1 MKFYQQAKK
10 KLEQDFG
17 KITDIK
23 AAAMKT
29 AVRDAL
35 LNFAEQ
41 DEEFAQAIVQ
51 GGTFSACMA
60 EVARGV
66 GRSISDLEAYGKAAA
81 FYFPG
86 SKVRFEMHID
96 LIGDAAGDERAA
108 DTLKGTGGVGPY
120 KGGEKDGGLVI
131 DLSAFL

>member
-1 MKFYQQAKK
+1 MNFYEQAAE
-10 KLEQDFG
+10 KLQKEFAAVKG
-17 KITDIK
+17 AK
-23 AAAMKT
+23 AVAMKT

-35 LNFAEQ
+35 LNFAAQ

-51 GGTFSACMA
+51 GGNFNACMQA
-60 EVARGV
+60 VAQDV
-66 GRSISDLEAYGKAAA
+66 GQSISDLEAYGKAAS

-108 DTLKGTGGVGPY
+108 ED
-120 KGGEKDGGLVI
+120 GEKDGGLVI
-131 DLSAFL
+131 DLSEFL

>member
-1 MKFYQQAKK
+1 MTFYEQARE
-10 KLEQDFG
+10 KLAKD
-17 KITDIK
+17 KITGSK
-23 AAAMKT
+23 ASAMAP
-29 AVRDAL
+29 AVKDAL

-51 GGTFSACMA
+51 GGSFSACMA

-66 GRSISDLEAYGKAAA
+66 GQSISDLEAYGKAAA

-96 LIGDAAGDERAA
+96 LIGDADALSVGSADSSPREGAKSGD
-108 DTLKGTGGVGPY
+108 
-120 KGGEKDGGLVI
+120 GLVI

>member
-1 MKFYQQAKK
+1 MSTFYEQARE
-10 KLEQDFG
+10 KLAKD
-17 KITDIK
+17 KITGSK
-23 AAAMKT
+23 AAAMAP
-29 AVRDAL
+29 AVKEAL

-51 GGTFSACMA
+51 GGSFSACMA

-66 GRSISDLEAYGKAAA
+66 GQSISDLEAYGKAAA

-96 LIGDAAGDERAA
+96 LIGDADALSVGSADSSPRGGAKSGD
-108 DTLKGTGGVGPY
+108 
-120 KGGEKDGGLVI
+120 GLVI

>member
-1 MKFYQQAKK
+1 MTFYEQARE
-10 KLEQDFG
+10 KLAKD
-17 KITDIK
+17 KITGSK
-23 AAAMKT
+23 AGAMAP
-29 AVRDAL
+29 AVKEAL

-51 GGTFSACMA
+51 GGSFSACMA

-66 GRSISDLEAYGKAAA
+66 GQSISDLEAYGKAAA

-96 LIGDAAGDERAA
+96 LIGDADAERAA
-108 DTLKGTGGVGPY
+108 EGVGPY

>member
-1 MKFYQQAKK
+1 MTFYEQARE
-10 KLEQDFG
+10 KLAKD
-17 KITDIK
+17 KITGSK
-23 AAAMKT
+23 AAAMAP
-29 AVRDAL
+29 AVKNAL

-51 GGTFSACMA
+51 GGSFAACMA
-60 EVARGV
+60 DVARGV
-66 GRSISDLEAYGKAAA
+66 GQSISDLEAFGKAAA

-96 LIGDAAGDERAA
+96 LIGEADALSVGSADSSTKGETKSGD
-108 DTLKGTGGVGPY
+108 
-120 KGGEKDGGLVI
+120 GLVI

>member
-1 MKFYQQAKK
+1 MTFYEQARE
-10 KLEQDFG
+10 KLAKD
-17 KITDIK
+17 KITGSK
-23 AAAMKT
+23 AAAMAP
-29 AVRDAL
+29 AVKDAL

-66 GRSISDLEAYGKAAA
+66 GQSISDLEAYGKAAA

-96 LIGDAAGDERAA
+96 LIGDADAERAA
-108 DTLKGTGGVGPY
+108 EGVGPY

>member
-1 MKFYQQAKK
+1 MNFCEQARE
-10 KLEQDFG
+10 KLTKD
-17 KITDIK
+17 KITGSK
-23 AAAMKT
+23 TAAM
-29 AVRDAL
+29 APEVRDAL
-35 LNFAEQ
+35 MNFAEQ

-51 GGTFSACMA
+51 GGSFRACME

-66 GRSISDLEAYGKAAA
+66 GQSISDLEAYGKAAA

-96 LIGDAAGDERAA
+96 LIGDADNGLPQAASGLRNDGKGD
-108 DTLKGTGGVGPY
+108 
-120 KGGEKDGGLVI
+120 GLVI

>member
-1 MKFYQQAKK
+1 MTFYQQARE
-10 KLEQDFG
+10 KLAKD
-17 KITDIK
+17 KITGSK
-23 AAAMKT
+23 ASAMAP
-29 AVRDAL
+29 AVKNAL

-51 GGTFSACMA
+51 GGSFSACMA

-66 GRSISDLEAYGKAAA
+66 GQSISDLEAYGKAAA

-96 LIGDAAGDERAA
+96 LIGEADALSVSSADSSPRGGAKSGD
-108 DTLKGTGGVGPY
+108 
-120 KGGEKDGGLVI
+120 GLVI

>member
-1 MKFYQQAKK
+1 MSTFYEQARE
-10 KLEQDFG
+10 KLAKD
-17 KITDIK
+17 KITGSK
-23 AAAMKT
+23 AAAMAP
-29 AVRDAL
+29 AVKEAL
-35 LNFAEQ
+35 LNFAGQ

-51 GGTFSACMA
+51 GGSFSACMA

-66 GRSISDLEAYGKAAA
+66 GQSISDLEAYGKAAA

-96 LIGDAAGDERAA
+96 LIGEADALSVGSADSSPRGGAKSGD
-108 DTLKGTGGVGPY
+108 
-120 KGGEKDGGLVI
+120 GLVI

>member
-1 MKFYQQAKK
+1 MSTFYEQARE
-10 KLEQDFG
+10 KLAKD
-17 KITDIK
+17 KITGSK
-23 AAAMKT
+23 ASAMAP
-29 AVRDAL
+29 AVKEAL

-51 GGTFSACMA
+51 GGSFSACMA

-66 GRSISDLEAYGKAAA
+66 GQSISDLEAYGKAAA

-96 LIGDAAGDERAA
+96 LIGDADALSVGSADSSPRGGAKSGD
-108 DTLKGTGGVGPY
+108 
-120 KGGEKDGGLVI
+120 GLVI

>member
-1 MKFYQQAKK
+1 MTFYEQARE
-10 KLEQDFG
+10 KLAKD
-17 KITDIK
+17 KITGSK
-23 AAAMKT
+23 ASAMAP
-29 AVRDAL
+29 AVKDAL

-51 GGTFSACMA
+51 GGSFSACMA

-66 GRSISDLEAYGKAAA
+66 GQSISDLEAYGKAAA

-96 LIGDAAGDERAA
+96 LIGDADALSVGSADSSPRGGAKSGD
-108 DTLKGTGGVGPY
+108 
-120 KGGEKDGGLVI
+120 GLVI

>member
-1 MKFYQQAKK
+1 MSTFYEQARE
-10 KLEQDFG
+10 KLAKD
-17 KITDIK
+17 KITGSK
-23 AAAMKT
+23 ASAMAP
-29 AVRDAL
+29 AVKDAL

-66 GRSISDLEAYGKAAA
+66 GQSISDLEAYGKAAA
-81 FYFPG
+81 FFFPG

-96 LIGDAAGDERAA
+96 LIGDADALSVGSADSSPRGGAKSGD
-108 DTLKGTGGVGPY
+108 
-120 KGGEKDGGLVI
+120 GLVI

>member
-1 MKFYQQAKK
+1 MTFYEQARE
-10 KLEQDFG
+10 KLAKD
-17 KITDIK
+17 KITGSK
-23 AAAMKT
+23 ASAMAP
-29 AVRDAL
+29 AVKEAL

-51 GGTFSACMA
+51 GGSFSACMA

-66 GRSISDLEAYGKAAA
+66 GQSISDLEAYGKAAA

-96 LIGDAAGDERAA
+96 LIGDADALSVGSADSSPRGGAKSGD
-108 DTLKGTGGVGPY
+108 
-120 KGGEKDGGLVI
+120 GLVI

>member
-1 MKFYQQAKK
+1 MA
-10 KLEQDFG
+10 
-17 KITDIK
+17 
-23 AAAMKT
+23 T
-29 AVRDAL
+29 AVKNAL

-66 GRSISDLEAYGKAAA
+66 GQSISDLEAFGKAAA

-96 LIGDAAGDERAA
+96 LIGEAAGTSSAA
-108 DTLKGTGGVGPY
+108 AAAPSHQ
-120 KGGEKDGGLVI
+120 GEGKESGLVI

>member
-1 MKFYQQAKK
+1 MNYYEQAAERLRK
-10 KLEQDFG
+10 ESTSVTG
-17 KITDIK
+17 AK
-23 AAAMKT
+23 ASAMKA

-35 LNFAEQ
+35 LQFAKQ

-51 GGTFSACMA
+51 GGSFKDCMEA
-60 EVARGV
+60 VARGV
-66 GRSISDLEAYGKAAA
+66 GQSISDLEAYGKATE

-96 LIGDAAGDERAA
+96 LIGDAAGEERDAE
-108 DTLKGTGGVGPY
+108 D
-120 KGGEKDGGLVI
+120 GEKDGGLVI

>member
-1 MKFYQQAKK
+1 MTFYEQARE
-10 KLEQDFG
+10 KLAKD
-17 KITDIK
+17 KITGSK
-23 AAAMKT
+23 ASAMAP
-29 AVRDAL
+29 AVKEAL

-51 GGTFSACMA
+51 GGSFSACMA

-66 GRSISDLEAYGKAAA
+66 GQSISDLEAYGKAAA

-96 LIGDAAGDERAA
+96 LIGDAAGEERDAEDGA
-108 DTLKGTGGVGPY
+108 
-120 KGGEKDGGLVI
+120 KDGGLVI

>member
-1 MKFYQQAKK
+1 MTFYEQARE
-10 KLEQDFG
+10 KLAKD
-17 KITDIK
+17 KITGSK
-23 AAAMKT
+23 ASAMAP
-29 AVRDAL
+29 AVKEAL

-51 GGTFSACMA
+51 GGSFSACMA

-66 GRSISDLEAYGKAAA
+66 GQSISDLEAYGKAAA

-96 LIGDAAGDERAA
+96 LIGDADALSVGSADSSPRGGAKSGD
-108 DTLKGTGGVGPY
+108 
-120 KGGEKDGGLVI
+120 GLVI
-131 DLSAFL
+131 DLSAFLL

>member
-1 MKFYQQAKK
+1 MTFYEQARE
-10 KLEQDFG
+10 KLAKD
-17 KITDIK
+17 KITGSK
-23 AAAMKT
+23 ASAMAP
-29 AVRDAL
+29 AVKEAL

-51 GGTFSACMA
+51 GGSFSACMA
-60 EVARGV
+60 EVARCV
-66 GRSISDLEAYGKAAA
+66 GQSISDLEAYGKAAA

-96 LIGDAAGDERAA
+96 LIGDAATPQTAGAA
-108 DTLKGTGGVGPY
+108 SSPDQGSH
-120 KGGEKDGGLVI
+120 ENGLVI

>member
-1 MKFYQQAKK
+1 MTFYEQARE
-10 KLEQDFG
+10 KLAKD
-17 KITDIK
+17 KITGSK
-23 AAAMKT
+23 AAAMVP
-29 AVRDAL
+29 AVKEAL
-35 LNFAEQ
+35 LNFAGQ

-51 GGTFSACMA
+51 GGSFSACMA

-66 GRSISDLEAYGKAAA
+66 GQSISDLEAYGKAAA

-96 LIGDAAGDERAA
+96 LIGEAAGEERAA
-108 DTLKGTGGVGPY
+108 EGVGPY
-120 KGGEKDGGLVI
+120 KGGEKGDGLVI

>member
-1 MKFYQQAKK
+1 MTFYEQARE
-10 KLEQDFG
+10 KLAKD
-17 KITDIK
+17 KITGSK
-23 AAAMKT
+23 ASAMAP
-29 AVRDAL
+29 AVKDAL

-51 GGTFSACMA
+51 GDTFSACMA

-66 GRSISDLEAYGKAAA
+66 GQSISDLEAYGKAAA

-96 LIGDAAGDERAA
+96 LIGDADALSVGSADSSPREGAKSGD
-108 DTLKGTGGVGPY
+108 
-120 KGGEKDGGLVI
+120 GLVI

>member
-1 MKFYQQAKK
+1 MTFYEQARE
-10 KLEQDFG
+10 KLAKD
-17 KITDIK
+17 KITGSK
-23 AAAMKT
+23 ASAMAP
-29 AVRDAL
+29 AVKEAL

-66 GRSISDLEAYGKAAA
+66 GQSISDLEAYGKAAA

-96 LIGDAAGDERAA
+96 LIGEAAGEERAA
-108 DTLKGTGGVGPY
+108 EGVGPY
-120 KGGEKDGGLVI
+120 KGGEKGDGLVI

>member
-1 MKFYQQAKK
+1 MTFYEQARE
-10 KLEQDFG
+10 KLAKD
-17 KITDIK
+17 KITGSK
-23 AAAMKT
+23 ASAMAP
-29 AVRDAL
+29 AVKDAL

-51 GGTFSACMA
+51 GGSFSACMA
-60 EVARGV
+60 KVARGV
-66 GRSISDLEAYGKAAA
+66 GQSISDLEAYGKAAA

-96 LIGDAAGDERAA
+96 LIGDADALSVGSADSSPRGGAKSGD
-108 DTLKGTGGVGPY
+108 
-120 KGGEKDGGLVI
+120 GLVI

>member
-1 MKFYQQAKK
+1 MNYYEQAAERLRK
-10 KLEQDFG
+10 ESTSVTG
-17 KITDIK
+17 AK
-23 AAAMKT
+23 ASAMKA

-35 LNFAEQ
+35 LQFARQ

-66 GRSISDLEAYGKAAA
+66 GQSISDLEAYGKAAA

-96 LIGDAAGDERAA
+96 LIGDAAGEERAA
-108 DTLKGTGGVGPY
+108 GGVGPY

>member
-1 MKFYQQAKK
+1 MTFYEQARE
-10 KLEQDFG
+10 KLAKD
-17 KITDIK
+17 KITGSK
-23 AAAMKT
+23 AAAMAP
-29 AVRDAL
+29 AVKNAL

-66 GRSISDLEAYGKAAA
+66 GQSISDLEAYGKAAA

-96 LIGDAAGDERAA
+96 LIGDA
-108 DTLKGTGGVGPY
+108 V
-120 KGGEKDGGLVI
+120 GEKRDAEDGEKNGGLVI

>member
-1 MKFYQQAKK
+1 MSTFYEQARE
-10 KLEQDFG
+10 KLAKD
-17 KITDIK
+17 KIKGSK
-23 AAAMKT
+23 AAAMAP
-29 AVRDAL
+29 AVKEAL

-66 GRSISDLEAYGKAAA
+66 GQSISDLEAYGKAAS

-108 DTLKGTGGVGPY
+108 EDGA
-120 KGGEKDGGLVI
+120 KDGGLVI